1 PSLWWSDSTVAI
13 DYATAISRAAAPTR
27 LFATSG
33 GLEPPI
39 DVTTRRFASRLDSI
53 KPPKVAFA
61 FRHYPDDTH
70 GLTPLPSLVD
80 GLRFVFAPLSLTR
93 TPVMALGPN
102 ADSASIV
109 KAVAETQQTYAQG
122 ARALGLPETLPEGP
136 MSSSGYAV
144 LQGFKMP
151 NLAISIFRQNVA
163 SYPDSPNVYDSLGD
177 GLLAAHDS
185 SGARAQFRMAR
196 DVA

>member
-1 PSLWWSDSTVAI
+1 
-13 DYATAISRAAAPTR
+13 
-27 LFATSG
+27 
-33 GLEPPI
+33 
-39 DVTTRRFASRLDSI
+39 
-53 KPPKVAFA
+53 
-61 FRHYPDDTH
+61 
-70 GLTPLPSLVD
+70 
-80 GLRFVFAPLSLTR
+80 
-93 TPVMALGPN
+93 MALGPN

-136 MSSSGYAV
+136 MNSFGYAV

-151 NLAISIFRQNVA
+151 NLAVSIFRQNVA
-163 SYPDSPNVYDSLGD
+163 NYPDSPNVYDSLGD

-196 DVA
+196 DIAVRIGEKVSEETQKKLDALEHAVQAGKVKP